1 MGLTIHYN
9 GKFNPSASLRELIEE
24 AKDVAEIYNWKY
36 HIYETEFSPN
46 DFGKE
51 SYNDKIYGIIIL
63 PPNCE
68 PVYLTF
74 LSNGRMSTEHN
85 LEFWGKSEDE
95 KEKNYLYM
103 LFTKTQFAGIHVH
116 KLIIN
121 LFRYLSQKYFSEFNM
136 FDEGKYWETKDEKL
150 LEEIF
155 KRYNDIFDQFENALE
170 TIPLKPNESFD
181 EYFQRLFETIKKR
194 RKL

>member
-24 AKDVAEIYNWKY
+24 AKDIAEIYNWKY

-74 LSNGRMSTEHN
+74 LSNGRMSTEHS

-121 LFRYLSQKYFSEFNM
+121 LFCYLSQKYFSEFNM

-155 KRYNDIFDQFENALE
+155 KRYNELFDQFETALE
-170 TIPLKPNESFD
+170 TIPLKPGESFE
-181 EYFQRLFETIKKR
+181 EYFNRLLEIIKE
-194 RKL
+194 RKKF